1 MVSFLNYKGG
11 SEKLINEY
19 KDFIGSF
26 VEERTKKEHS
36 QEGSDKEQANWID
49 YPELKK
55 KVIEG
60 SEQYLDKKNAFTA
73 FRNFMLVA
81 LFTLQPP
88 VRLGNYLDMKIKKG
102 KKKSFKSYPK
112 KNNYVFDTGNGYT
125 FVFNNYKTAKTSGQI
140 ILEVQDPVLI
150 SILDSNALESGSK
163 KLLGKLLRANS
174 FRHIFITHF
183 LGTNP
188 SIEEKTKILGIMG
201 QSYRPSQGEKY
212 ARVDQSDE
220 ESEVV
225 DI

>member
-1 MVSFLNYKGG
+1 
-11 SEKLINEY
+11 
-19 KDFIGSF
+19 
-26 VEERTKKEHS
+26 
-36 QEGSDKEQANWID
+36 
-49 YPELKK
+49 
-55 KVIEG
+55 
-60 SEQYLDKKNAFTA
+60 
-73 FRNFMLVA
+73 MLLA
-81 LFTLQPP
+81 LFSLQPP

-112 KNNYVFDTGNGYT
+112 KFNYLFDTGDAYS

-140 ILEVQDPVLI
+140 VLPVSDPVLI
-150 SILDSNALESGSK
+150 SILDKWTNDYNSSDNFLTNANGKAMTQTNMSNALESGSK

-188 SIEEKTKILGIMG
+188 SIEEKTKVLGIMG

-220 ESEVV
+220 ESEDV
-225 DI
+225 